1 MPFGLVGV
9 TRRLARM
16 VLTLL
21 FIKRLWFLL
30 EKDIMEAVHE
40 DPTSIQMRCN
50 SSFITL
56 IPKLDSPIIV
66 TDYRPISL
74 IGMQY
79 KIIAKVLANRL
90 AKVVDSVVNS
100 EQSAFIK
107 GHQILDG
114 LIMLNEIIDCIKRK
128 RNN

>member
-1 MPFGLVGV
+1 
-9 TRRLARM
+9 
-16 VLTLL
+16 
-21 FIKRLWFLL
+21 
-30 EKDIMEAVHE
+30 MEAVHE